1 MIRKAFIMQVNPDA
15 HEEYQRRHNPIWPE
29 LEAVLKSHGAHNYA
43 IYLDK
48 ARNLLFAMVEIESE
62 ERWNAVAST
71 EICQRWWKYMTDV
84 MPANPD
90 NSPVSS
96 ELVRS
101 VLPALMSCGAGK
113 YPAPR
118 LHQKK
123 YLKRTRAP

>member
-1 MIRKAFIMQVNPDA
+1 MIRKAFVMQVNPDA

-96 ELVRS
+96 ELQEVFGNDS
-101 VLPALMSCGAGK
+101 NLLIVFYVQIMPDDFVMQ
-113 YPAPR
+113 
-118 LHQKK
+118 LH
-123 YLKRTRAP
+123 RF